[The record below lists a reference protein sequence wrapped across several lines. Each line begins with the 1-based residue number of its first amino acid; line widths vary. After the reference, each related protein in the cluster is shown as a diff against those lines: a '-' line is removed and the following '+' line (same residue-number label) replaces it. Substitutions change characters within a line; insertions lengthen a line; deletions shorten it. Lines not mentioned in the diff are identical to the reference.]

1 MRPEFLLLHLE
12 KLLFELISLFLHESH
27 LVLEKALLITKVL
40 LQLNNLSLQL
50 LHLLLNGLGRISL
63 GKQAQLLLVVD
74 IGKALALSLH
84 IFLPILE
91 IISHALVLT
100 ILPSQ
105 PRLIIFKLYGMA
117 KILFLLIIDQLTFG
131 FDLGSG

>member
-1 MRPEFLLLHLE
+1 M
-12 KLLFELISLFLHESH
+12 
-27 LVLEKALLITKVL
+27 L
-40 LQLNNLSLQL
+40 LQLNNLSPQL

-63 GKQAQLLLVVD
+63 CKQAQLLLIVD

-91 IISHALVLT
+91 IISHALILAV
-100 ILPSQ
+100 LPSQ

-117 KILFLLIIDQLTFG
+117 KILFLLIIDHLTFG